1 MEALEEERR
10 LAYVAMTRAKEKLFL
25 SFSVGRNNNRRSRFI
40 PEAGIRETKTIKVA
54 SSFSNSI
61 NISKNISLIA
71 GDKISHS
78 TYGVGEVLEVEND
91 LIKVKFPNEKKIKT
105 LNMYHESVK
114 KWDEAN
120 DK

>member
-1 MEALEEERR
+1 M
-10 LAYVAMTRAKEKLFL
+10 
-25 SFSVGRNNNRRSRFI
+25 
-40 PEAGIRETKTIKVA
+40 A